1 MKKIKESEEIK
12 ADKKEKR
19 QRNNMQKIRK
29 K

>member
-12 ADKKEKR
+12 ANKNKKDKEIQCKKP
-19 QRNNMQKIRK
+19 RK